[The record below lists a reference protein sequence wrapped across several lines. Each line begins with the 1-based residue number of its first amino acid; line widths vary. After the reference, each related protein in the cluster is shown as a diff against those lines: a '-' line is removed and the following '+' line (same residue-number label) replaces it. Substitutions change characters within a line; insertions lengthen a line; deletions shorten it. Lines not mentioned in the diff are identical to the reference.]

1 VSKEPNL
8 LRTDALAVGYGGVAL
23 CRDINLS
30 VHVGE
35 IVGIIGTNGCGK
47 STLLRTIAGMI
58 PPLSGSI
65 ELHGRDIHRVPAWR
79 RAHESRIGYLPQT
92 SKNFPGLSVR
102 ENLHLALWHSRE
114 GRAGRE
120 ARIEQLLAHSPFS
133 ALRDYL
139 DDSCSYLSGG
149 QDMLLSL
156 AKCLLRRSTLL
167 LLDEPSAGLSE
178 AHRSQVIEILRPLV
192 QDKGMLLIEQ
202 SLNTVFSLADTV
214 YIFRGYSN
222 ARGEAGLP
230 GTFLE
235 KVDDRQR
242 VRLRDS
248 YENGELEGGV
258 AEVSALFS

>member
-1 VSKEPNL
+1 MSKEPDI
-8 LRTDALAVGYGGVAL
+8 LRTGALAVGYGGVAL

-30 VHVGE
+30 VRAGE

-47 STLLRTIAGMI
+47 STLLRTIAGLI

-65 ELHGRDIHRVPAWR
+65 ELHGRDIGRLPAWR
-79 RAHESRIGYLPQT
+79 RAHENHIGYLPQV

-120 ARIEQLLAHSPFS
+120 AQIERLLGQSPFS
-133 ALRDYL
+133 ALRSHL
-139 DDSCSYLSGG
+139 NDSCSYLSGG

-178 AHRSQVIEILRPLV
+178 AHRGQIVDLLKPLV
-192 QDKGMLLIEQ
+192 KDKGMLLIEQ

-214 YIFRGYSN
+214 YIFRSYSN
-222 ARGEAGLP
+222 ARDEVELP
-230 GTFLE
+230 GSFLE
-235 KVDDRQR
+235 KIDNQQR
-242 VRLRDS
+242 MRLRDS
-248 YENGELEGGV
+248 YENGELEGGI